1 MLLCYLKVTVTLCNK
16 VTKRYVHD
24 LALQGK
30 EPEDIAKVP
39 VYLASDETVWITR
52 EKISASGP
60 VSMDY
65 KNNNRHGTEQ
75 L

>member
-30 EPEDIAKVP
+30 EPEDIAKVA
-39 VYLASDETVWITR
+39 VYLASESAWITR

-60 VSMDY
+60 VSVDY